1 MPDKKW
7 IFRLLDGTG
16 FEGPNSGS
24 GDHFKGTKLS
34 SLVREL
40 VQNSMDAHD
49 KKTKPVKIVIFGL
62 MRLFQFFGQLNNE
75 KTESSKM

>member
-1 MPDKKW
+1 MPNTNNKKW
-7 IFRLLDGTG
+7 VFRLLEGTG

-40 VQNSMDAHD
+40 VQNSMDAHNNGP
-49 KKTKPVKIVIFGL
+49 KPVKITLDLIL
-62 MRLFQFFGQLNNE
+62 QYL
-75 KTESSKM
+75 K

>member
-1 MPDKKW
+1 MPNSDDKKW
-7 IFRLLDGTG
+7 VFRLLEGTG

-40 VQNSMDAHD
+40 VQNSMDAHNN
-49 KKTKPVKIVIFGL
+49 KIGKPVKIIL
-62 MRLFQFFGQLNNE
+62 DL
-75 KTESSKM
+75 KK